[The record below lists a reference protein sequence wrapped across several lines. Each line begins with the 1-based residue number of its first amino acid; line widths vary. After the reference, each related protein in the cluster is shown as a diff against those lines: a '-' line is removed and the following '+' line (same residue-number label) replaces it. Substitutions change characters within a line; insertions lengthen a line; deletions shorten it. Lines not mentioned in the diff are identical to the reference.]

1 MNRRLKIY
9 LDTSVISALFDRRSP
24 EIMKWTQEFW
34 KMIEKYEVYVSDVVV
49 TEIQETPDVELKE
62 NMSKAL
68 RDLSQLEVDEN
79 AEKLS
84 RQYVRYGAVPPRYRK
99 DALHIAIATVN
110 HIEILV
116 SWNYRHIVRRKTKEV
131 IRMVNSLYNYPLLE
145 IVAPPELLGGEEI

>member
-34 KMIEKYEVYVSDVVV
+34 KMIEKYEVYVS
-49 TEIQETPDVELKE
+49 E
-62 NMSKAL
+62 
-68 RDLSQLEVDEN
+68 
-79 AEKLS
+79 
-84 RQYVRYGAVPPRYRK
+84 
-99 DALHIAIATVN
+99 
-110 HIEILV
+110 
-116 SWNYRHIVRRKTKEV
+116 EV